1 MSRASL
7 LLPALLVALA
17 CQRPDDAAQSRAL
30 TGKALEGTLA
40 YPRSSMVSLSAGDEA
55 AQLVMSSPDSVRI
68 VAKWFVEA
76 LALNHWDVK
85 RTVSDRN
92 GTVTIYA
99 EQGKRPLWLTL
110 RPNVGGPGTTYTM
123 IGVIPKD
130 SAGVGSAAKGSD

>member
-1 MSRASL
+1 MAATPAATRASFL
-7 LLPALLVALA
+7 ILALSLAVA
-17 CQRPDDAAQSRAL
+17 CERPGDDERSRIA

-40 YPRSSMVSLSAGDEA
+40 YPRSSMVSLSAGEEA
-55 AQLVMSSPDSVRI
+55 AQLIMSSPDSVPI
-68 VAKWFVEA
+68 VATWFLQA

-85 RTVSDRN
+85 RTVSDRS

-123 IGVIPKD
+123 VGVIPMD
-130 SAGVGSAAKGSD
+130 STKR

>member
-7 LLPALLVALA
+7 LVLALLLAVA
-17 CQRPDDAAQSRAL
+17 CRRPDESERSRVL

-40 YPRSSMVSLSAGDEA
+40 YPRSSMVSLSAGEEA

-68 VAKWFVEA
+68 VARWFLEA
-76 LALNHWDVK
+76 LALNHWEVK
-85 RTVSDRN
+85 RTVSDRS

-123 IGVIPKD
+123 IGVIPKAAGAD
-130 SAGVGSAAKGSD
+130 SK